1 MQFSEH
7 IARHMKLRDL
17 HILMAVARA
26 GSMNKAAVIL
36 NMTQSAVSRSIAELE
51 RAVGVGL
58 LDRNAR
64 GVEPTTYGRALLDG
78 GTAVFDDLHQAVKYI
93 EYLADPAVGE
103 VRIGS
108 GTNHAATFVS
118 AVIEQLSRHYPRIV
132 FHLVTVTEVDTLH
145 HELSE
150 RKLDLLITR
159 RLELFTREKFDFE
172 NLCDDSP
179 VVVAGVQSPWV
190 RRRRIALTELANET
204 WLLPPPERTL
214 GPICLEAFR
223 ACGLDYPRT
232 AVFTTDSAMRI
243 SLLATGRFLTIV
255 PSSTLSFS
263 KRPDVKVL
271 PIELQHARV
280 PIGIVTLKHRKLS
293 PVAKLFIETAR
304 EVVKPLAKAR

>member
-26 GSMNKAAVIL
+26 GSMNKAAVVL

-78 GTAVFDDLHQAVKYI
+78 GTAVFDDLHQAVKNI
-93 EYLADPAVGE
+93 EFLADPAAGE

-132 FHLVTVTEVDTLH
+132 FHVVTATEADTLDQ
-145 HELSE
+145 ELSE
-150 RKLDLLITR
+150 RRVDLLITR
-159 RLELFTREKFDFE
+159 RF
-172 NLCDDSP
+172 
-179 VVVAGVQSPWV
+179 
-190 RRRRIALTELANET
+190 
-204 WLLPPPERTL
+204 
-214 GPICLEAFR
+214 
-223 ACGLDYPRT
+223 
-232 AVFTTDSAMRI
+232 
-243 SLLATGRFLTIV
+243 GRFTQ
-255 PSSTLSFS
+255 
-263 KRPDVKVL
+263 
-271 PIELQHARV
+271 E
-280 PIGIVTLKHRKLS
+280 
-293 PVAKLFIETAR
+293 
-304 EVVKPLAKAR
+304 